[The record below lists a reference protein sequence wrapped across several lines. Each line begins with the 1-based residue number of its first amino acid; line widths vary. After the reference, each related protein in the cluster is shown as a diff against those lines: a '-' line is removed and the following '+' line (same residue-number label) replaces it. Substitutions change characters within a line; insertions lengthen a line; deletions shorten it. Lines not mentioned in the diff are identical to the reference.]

1 MILRW
6 AHKGGQFS
14 FVGIV
19 VGGVV
24 FPLSIRADVIGVHL
38 DVVVIHVD
46 IIFC

>member
-6 AHKGGQFS
+6 EHKGGQFC
-14 FVGIV
+14 V